1 MENKTFPHFVT
12 IKYSHVSS
20 GGLELLS
27 SVHKITKCDLWVKL
41 TVFFDINF
49 NFNKY
54 VNVNGAFKK
63 FSIFKVCTKA
73 R

>member
-27 SVHKITKCDLWVKL
+27 SVYCKSTEGD
-41 TVFFDINF
+41 
-49 NFNKY
+49 
-54 VNVNGAFKK
+54 
-63 FSIFKVCTKA
+63 IFKFKE
-73 R
+73 